1 VQHAGLRVFSSFR
14 RLFNL
19 ERRSNLA
26 ASSPELI
33 AIFGAAP
40 TAAGALVT
48 PETALRSPT
57 TLASCRVIAEAVGSL
72 PIHLYRRG
80 VGGARERE
88 SEHPAATLVAGDW
101 APWAGGVETR
111 TAMQFDALLHG
122 GAYAQVVRVGGAPR
136 ELHRL
141 DPRAVT
147 HEIDDATGEPR
158 FRVRQS
164 SGGDRLLTWR
174 DMLYVPTPGAAP
186 GRHVCLIQLARE
198 AIAIDMVM
206 SEHQGRLFANGARP
220 SGVFKYAKTLGKEA
234 LERLRNSFNTAHTGS
249 SNSGRTLIL
258 EDGMEF
264 QTVQFSSV
272 DLQFLELR
280 RFVIQEIAR
289 AFKVPGT
296 LIGELDRA
304 TWRNVE
310 ELARQFLQFTLL
322 PWLEVWQAALTRV
335 LLAPNERGGLFVEF
349 LVDDLLRAD
358 LAARFAAYRNAVGG
372 AWLTPN
378 EARRLDNRPPV
389 EGGDT
394 LIRQAGQS
402 DTAEPASSRPD
413 SQDDAQ

>member
-1 VQHAGLRVFSSFR
+1 VFSSFR
-14 RLFNL
+14 QLFNL
-19 ERRSNLA
+19 ERKSALA
-26 ASSPELI
+26 VSSPELL
-33 AIFGAAP
+33 AIFGSAP
-40 TAAGALVT
+40 TAAGTLVT
-48 PETALRSPT
+48 PDTALRSPT
-57 TLASCRVIAEAVGSL
+57 TLAACRVIAEAVGSL

-80 VGGARERE
+80 AAGSRQRDA
-88 SEHPAATLVAGDW
+88 EHPSAGLIVGDW
-101 APWAGGVETR
+101 TPWAGGVETR
-111 TAMQFDALLHG
+111 TAMQLDALLHG
-122 GAYAQVVRVGGAPR
+122 AAYAQVVRLGNAPR

-147 HEIDDATGEPR
+147 QERDDETGEPR
-158 FRVRQS
+158 FRVRQA
-164 SGGDRLLTWR
+164 SGGDRLLSWR
-174 DMLYVPTPGAAP
+174 DVLHIPTPGASP
-186 GRHVCLIQLARE
+186 GRSICLINLARE

-206 SEHQGRLFANGARP
+206 AEHQGRLFANGARP
-220 SGVFKYAKTLGKEA
+220 SGVFKYAKTLSPEAQKRLKE
-234 LERLRNSFNTAHTGS
+234 SFNTAHAGAG
-249 SNSGRTLIL
+249 NSGRTLIL

-280 RFVIQEIAR
+280 NFVIREIAR

-296 LIGELDRA
+296 LIGDLDRA

-335 LLAPNERGGLFVEF
+335 LLTQEERGSFFFEF

-402 DTAEPASSRPD
+402 ETGAPAPASSTD
-413 SQDDAQ
+413 SQDDAP